1 MTGHGIVRFTAAER
15 VSHWAYAAAF
25 MVLALTGA
33 FLYVPWLPFS
43 MAEAGET
50 SRLLHRIFAV
60 VLLASPLLPLIFS
73 PRHVLAD
80 VREALTWTRD
90 DVRYLWVSL
99 TRYYWTGDLTGLPPQ
114 GKFTAGQKAN
124 IAMQIGTFLVM
135 AATGLLLWLGR
146 GIVPV
151 EVLRWS
157 VILHGLAAVFAS
169 CFVIVHVY
177 MTTALPMTKEA
188 IASMVLGTIDEQYVR
203 EHHPRWYP
211 GHSSRGAERE
221 R

>member
-1 MTGHGIVRFTAAER
+1 MTGYGIVRFTAAER
-15 VSHWAYAAAF
+15 VFHWAYAAAF
-25 MVLALTGA
+25 VVLALTGA

-50 SRLLHRIFAV
+50 SRLLHRVFAV
-60 VLLASPLLPLIFS
+60 VLLASPLLLLVFS
-73 PRHVLAD
+73 PRHFLAD

-157 VILHGLAAVFAS
+157 VILHGLAAVLAS